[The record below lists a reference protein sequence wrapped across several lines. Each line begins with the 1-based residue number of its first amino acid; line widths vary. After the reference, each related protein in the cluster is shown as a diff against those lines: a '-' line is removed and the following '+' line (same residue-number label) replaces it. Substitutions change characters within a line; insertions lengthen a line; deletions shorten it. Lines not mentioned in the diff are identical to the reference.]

1 MKEYDK
7 EKLNEY
13 AKELFALCL
22 DKSLD
27 FEFNIITEKI
37 IIGYYSAFEYIRIG
51 MCFVSKKRYS
61 LLQIQNKTKGNYSVY
76 PIWELIEKV
85 KAL

>member
-22 DKSLD
+22 DKGIDLNTISN
-27 FEFNIITEKI
+27 EEIHITTDK
-37 IIGYYSAFEYIRIG
+37 YYVCYLTKELFDY
-51 MCFVSKKRYS
+51 RY
-61 LLQIQNKTKGNYSVY
+61 TYSEEELHL